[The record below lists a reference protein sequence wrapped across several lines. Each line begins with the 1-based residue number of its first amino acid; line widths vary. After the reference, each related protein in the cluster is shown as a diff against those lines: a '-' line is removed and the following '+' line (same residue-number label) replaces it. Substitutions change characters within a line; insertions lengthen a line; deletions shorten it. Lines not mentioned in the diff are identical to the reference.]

1 MRVLDPLLGYLFRG
15 FNKLKS
21 VGATKM
27 YIETDRMVIRDF
39 TMNDVND
46 MQDILGD
53 EETMK
58 NCEPVYTIEK
68 TADFLQTFCIGKRG
82 AVAAVHKETA
92 KVIGYILFNGFDE
105 GVYEIGWF
113 FNRNFWGQG
122 FAYESCKAVIDY
134 AFDKMNAHKV
144 FAETIDGIKSV
155 HLMEKLGMKPEGIQR
170 SQTKD
175 NSGNWADLYL
185 YGILSEDRQ

>member
-1 MRVLDPLLGYLFRG
+1 
-15 FNKLKS
+15 
-21 VGATKM
+21 M
-27 YIETDRMVIRDF
+27 YIETNRMVIRDF
-39 TMNDVND
+39 TMNDAND

-53 EETMK
+53 RETMK
-58 NCEPVYTIEK
+58 NCEPAYTIEK
-68 TADFLQTFCIGKRG
+68 TVDFLQKFCIEKKN
-82 AVAAVHKETA
+82 AVAAVHKETV
-92 KVIGYILFNGFDE
+92 KVIGYILFNEFDE

-113 FNRNFWGQG
+113 FNRNFWRQG
-122 FAYESCKAVIDY
+122 FAFESCKAVIDY

-155 HLMEKLGMKPEGIQR
+155 ELMKKLGMKPEGIQR

-175 NSGNWADLYL
+175 DSGNWVDLYF

>member
-1 MRVLDPLLGYLFRG
+1 M
-15 FNKLKS
+15 N
-21 VGATKM
+21 
-27 YIETDRMVIRDF
+27 IETDRIVIRDF
-39 TMNDVND
+39 TMNDIND

-53 EETMK
+53 AETMK
-58 NCEPVYTIEK
+58 NCEPAYTIEK
-68 TADFLQTFCIGKRG
+68 TAYFLQKFCIEKKG
-82 AVAAVHKETA
+82 AVAAIHKDTA
-92 KVIGYILFNGFDE
+92 KLIGYILFNE
-105 GVYEIGWF
+105 LEKGVYEIGWI
-113 FNRNFWGQG
+113 FNRNFWRQG

-155 HLMEKLGMKPEGIQR
+155 NLMKKLGMKQEEIQR

-175 NSGNWADLYL
+175 NFENRADIYF